1 MKSTRNKKPTGW
13 VDFDEVTHLPPRT
26 LLAISVKSGAL
37 RYVDRIENIQYR
49 KKDYLSKIK
58 VFVLPFDT
66 KI

>member
-1 MKSTRNKKPTGW
+1 MEKSKESTDW
-13 VDFDEVTHLPPRT
+13 VDFDQVTHLPPRT

-37 RYVDRIENIQYR
+37 RYVDRIENIRYR